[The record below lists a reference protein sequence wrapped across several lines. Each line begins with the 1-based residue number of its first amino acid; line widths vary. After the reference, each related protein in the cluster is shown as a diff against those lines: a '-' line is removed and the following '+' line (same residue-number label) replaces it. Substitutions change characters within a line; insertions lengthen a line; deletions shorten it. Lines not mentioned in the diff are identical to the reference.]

1 MGSNT
6 MTQNSGK
13 SVLASLELLENGT
26 QHAEFPERRQHNLGS
41 SPERRQSGSLPDRRP
56 HFQSGIAF
64 SERIAGMLENS
75 QMFKGFEWSQIET
88 LSGYIS
94 LYRATPGAVL
104 FREGDKG
111 DFMCILLEGKLEI
124 HKENIRHKDKTIS
137 TVLPGRSL
145 GEMTIVDGEPRSA
158 TAVVVAPSVLAVLTQ
173 ENFLILMR
181 EKPALSAKLLLKIAQ
196 FLSQRLRLTSGIL
209 VDYLEQ

>member
-1 MGSNT
+1 
-6 MTQNSGK
+6 MTLNSGI
-13 SVLASLELLENGT
+13 SSLELLENGT
-26 QHAEFPERRQHNLGS
+26 QHAVLPDRRQRNLGS
-41 SPERRQSGSLPDRRP
+41 NPEQRRSAAIPDHRP
-56 HFQSGIAF
+56 HFQSGVAF

-88 LSGYIS
+88 LSGYIQ

-111 DFMCILLEGKLEI
+111 DFMCIVLEGKLEI
-124 HKENIRHKDKTIS
+124 HKEDNRHKDKTIS

-173 ENFLILMR
+173 ENFLTLMH